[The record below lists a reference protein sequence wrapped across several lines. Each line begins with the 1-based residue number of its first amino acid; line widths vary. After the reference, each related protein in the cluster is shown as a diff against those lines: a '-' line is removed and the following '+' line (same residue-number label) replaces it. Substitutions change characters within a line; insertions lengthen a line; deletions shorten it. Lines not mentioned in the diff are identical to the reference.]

1 MNYLR
6 WLDGIQEF
14 ARARFESTTTLRES
28 AAERDEK
35 GNLKY
40 NNPERDIFWQD
51 KLIEVKNF
59 FLRDPIALAT
69 IYKYFPKLYELFI
82 VALSASADYG
92 YSEED
97 ALNNQKQ
104 IVQEMFKSFGVDK
117 DGKSQFEPV
126 WAAEN
131 FITAMQIEQTI
142 KKISWPS
149 GTAPQSPDA
158 FHLRIG
164 ASNFYV
170 PPIAISVNTG
180 FKAGSLTGGAI
191 RQKAS
196 PKFNAGYKQTTVSL
210 KLFFPNY
217 EEIWGITAQD
227 AVTMNLKSNI
237 NIDFNDPKQELK
249 VDKFLSSLRGLIAA
263 FKYAPILPIKNQ
275 YLNSVFD
282 ITGIAMSNISISTVP
297 NFPFAIA
304 VDLQL
309 NVFNHKPF
317 LPMIK
322 DFNQA
327 IDWGKFRYYMGRAAI
342 ALSETA
348 NEEFLLVQEEDTDTK
363 AELAKMPVPI
373 STNYA
378 DYTDGAGSLSSS
390 TLSMNIADEWSNGN
404 SIEFYIP
411 SQIQSKL
418 FSPDI
423 STFRSEEE
431 RNLTDIGR
439 GFWEGILKKVGI
451 DISEAALYRNLDTVV
466 QLSQDFNVSTYK
478 KKIAKQIVEVVLA
491 GANSSNVFD
500 KVYDAIAIDYL
511 NSNGINASPEY
522 NYIKS
527 NKSPN
532 DLEVP
537 AQPSEEETQKLKD
550 DKWMIYLLAKEP
562 KGYLAYSI
570 NNAADKQA
578 KLLKP
583 PITDRSSVQW
593 KNIRGKLEREYADAF
608 NVSLY
613 ERYFSDS
620 SIQAI
625 FEASANKKGGKF
637 NIKEWEVPMMKVRL
651 DHESIVVNSVS
662 TTLSN
667 NLARMQLQ
675 MQDEPTFQYIGC
687 NDSFVSMSLTIF
699 GEKELTKITK
709 MFDFLSGLA
718 RLEQAAGVIG
728 FMGIKN
734 ILTALSGIKY
744 VLPLSYSVDTIPSFP
759 HVYNVQLSFVD
770 FDIFQ
775 QKREAI
781 SSESQIE
788 LVKEFGTKR
797 NPFLRLKQKWSS
809 INTYPDMPLAIMD
822 EQTNK
827 HIGSFDPD
835 FYFRSFEMFDNDVIN
850 NVVDN
855 YDLPGVENG
864 LLNKSGATTT
874 AEYISIVNQVK
885 EMLIG
890 NKGNLNDVKDY
901 LLKEKS
907 FNSYEAMKVFRI
919 AIFDTNNDTL
929 VEKQGLGDNVSISN
943 KYPDLWQDMVEKFK
957 DDEDTLYDF
966 GDLKFAT
973 KDGDI
978 KIGELLSGS
987 KEQIEAFNK
996 LVLAGER
1003 NVDGVSEVSFDPD
1016 DSEHFGIT
1024 HYIPAANS
1032 ESLGKIPAIYQTPD
1046 GGYIFGHSN
1055 NADGKFYIANENI
1068 ERNFNTKKVTGIN
1081 TSKIIDTTCLD
1092 NDPQESHTGVPG
1104 AKSLNGYM
1112 TTIANPEA
1120 DKMEAGSNS
1129 SQKSIGKHWQKMMMD
1144 SQYRDISGRML
1155 RAFPTYMLWLI
1166 DDSNFFAGVKLFD
1179 NFFGLQSVIDF
1190 SIVQSEDILGD
1201 TLVLRLSNTYSKL
1214 SKPEMTVS
1222 SLLTD
1227 GQVYNIDKP
1236 DLTSGTSEI
1245 VDKLLNRSFNLK
1257 SNMNSSYIVQ
1267 INNMRIKPGIRI
1279 HLRAGYGANPNS
1291 LQTVFN
1297 GIITEVE
1304 TGEIIT
1310 IICQSDAIELSPI
1323 INSVNKK
1330 GDSGK
1335 IDGGANTGLWMSEP
1349 RDLMI
1354 RLLSMGASRTREAF
1368 AHATRGAVFS
1378 ENKFGI
1384 RHFGSILYE
1393 PLTAAEAA
1401 KSQAYKQSVM
1411 NAFNAVGNNPVTG
1424 TVGLLG
1430 NSAMNIMTGGL
1441 QAGVNTLTPG
1451 RPFGSVGGMQSAG
1464 GSVRTPVVGAMQA
1477 LWSNFSTQRDLE
1489 IFKRNIYPG
1498 NGIGVAQFL
1507 GGDLD
1512 DGWTTMASIDETKMM
1527 DEKFGYLDRLSG
1539 SSWSNLI
1546 QDSTT
1551 STDASAVL
1559 EAKQSGLN
1567 SVPIQG
1573 EGSSRS
1579 NGPAKTLAGA
1589 VALTRLGPA
1598 GSVLGVAMLGSNLLH
1613 TFKGRGFKSLFATMG
1628 LTNNTDDDLYDEV
1641 SFRAQ
1646 TYMRSVWDMFQMCA
1660 RLLPNYIVAVRPFED
1675 RSTIFYGKPH
1685 WLYTSGVV
1693 PISTGFPSEE
1703 QAQKD
1708 GVNIPGY
1715 SPAESDMRDIL
1726 SKINKETS
1734 PLGDAAAALALK
1746 ESTISEDLATYARQ
1760 MANFSGIFEAGSA
1773 KGLGGQLINLN
1784 DEKRLEYYEK
1794 KNVVSKIPKLEGKTQ
1809 VGFHLPF
1816 GANSGIIMGIQED
1829 HQQVGQLPIRFRY
1842 PFFADRTSGTLQSL
1856 DFDRIIKINSL
1867 DDVEERMANIV
1878 GISLTE
1884 KDLLNQEGTSG
1895 DTALVTK
1902 KDDVKSLDFNFSFA
1916 NKLKF
1921 MGLDEMLKNSA
1932 AFDPSGFS
1940 IEGLNTVAASQIITM
1955 PLPVFRP
1962 GSGTD
1967 VTVTSG
1973 GIKISE
1979 SYKDYYKDLDP
1990 AYEDS
1995 YDRNTGLTF
2004 EEWGMPIDALHEQ
2017 FYIAMKWPYK
2027 AGEDGS
2033 KAREAFKK
2041 AYNFSDNDLA
2051 GKPEDYKK
2059 RKVLVYNQRTR
2070 QAVVCAPAYFLWGYG
2085 EGTDIDAII
2094 SPDAAYFLGLLIDD
2108 NGRIIFPSETL
2119 SDRLSEDSAMIADAE
2134 KQYETVGAIGR
2145 VLENC
2150 RFTFVR
2156 DDTPLGVVTTSVNQA
2171 KDFHLKGERSSNE
2184 MIVGF
2189 GSFRDRSNTVDQT
2202 STEATELSAIRNNF
2216 TDDNS
2221 EGTGIVPSYVYSISD
2236 ALAIRTVAEMQ
2247 QALRGGGNVTGY
2259 FNNIQSGDLDH
2270 LDQDTLQDLRK
2281 QDQKAER
2288 KKDKNGDEYW
2298 ARAYNNFA
2306 SIYDIVDNTSVQ
2318 ARSMFDEKFDSEVSV
2333 IAGNGRTVGEAQT
2346 IWDQFRYGYHN
2357 YTSVKNI
2364 WRAIYNLDPDDNE
2377 ESDDLLFGLIRG
2389 KTDKFLQDFNLIG
2402 SGGRSKEFE
2411 TLLGADWVNKNSSR
2425 KEAVDIAINEYVNK
2439 GFDGYDEDL
2448 KPKFNEGKG
2457 LTDAYNALIYKKVAG
2472 IRATVKQYVN
2482 MYLYGEKMTA
2492 NAQATSTTSPT
2503 ATTKTTPSSVA
2514 ELSNMIVP
2522 IATNYTNFNLET
2534 QVTEDQ
2540 IEAYLAEIKTP
2551 KQLFLL
2557 MVGVFRQKMWQD
2569 PYARAWL
2576 VLRPDK
2582 KRVGATGARI
2592 GAAVATLG
2600 ATEAQRA
2607 VGNAVVDGAGTA
2619 SATAT
2624 SVASATAV
2632 VGTVAGAALEA
2643 VGSWAFGGDD
2653 DDWSFRPVDVIW
2665 QAFIDYEVNY
2675 ASDSGAFTKLLQKH
2689 AKEGNSASNYFTG
2702 LKEDITNFWDR
2713 NIGPIYNAFTSSLG
2727 GLLNMFQLS
2736 MQQMGYGLSQLE
2748 NFSQQANILNKA
2760 YNDSIY
2766 YSLGRPDTLL
2776 RAVDNPFTREY
2787 GEPVVEVREP
2797 FQRIHYISSFTH
2809 ILSNTI
2815 KENIGNVATQITA
2828 VSDGKYPVTVALDKA
2843 APPER
2848 QVEKTV
2854 ETGIFFDN
2862 LKGSGI
2868 TGILHPIMHPME
2880 TFRGIAKSASGE
2892 PDELTAKR
2900 VALSHL
2906 KESLKDIYGGELM
2919 VIGNADIRPFDLVY
2933 LADVY
2938 ERMYGIFEVEQ
2949 VVHHFT
2955 PQMGF
2960 VTSITPNAFVTV
2972 NDPSRWFM
2980 SSWISGHFSMQD
2992 LRNSSRFLLG
3002 NPSSNSLLTTNGDV
3016 SVESLSQSLKTQLTG
3031 AMQYTHGHSALIKD
3045 IMANQSAE
3053 QLPDAKER
3061 LDALSKL
3068 NTGRQDGSMGMAI
3081 LSAAVMPVVTA
3092 GVVAVAAI
3100 GSGGLAAGI
3109 AGGAMTLVNDGIW
3122 NGWKTIR
3129 DNVLDQHGCYIQY
3142 LNKNGQPMDAG
3153 LSFNQGMVVGRY
3165 HSIKILPGILGVR
3178 SNTRSAEGNL
3188 YIRSDDLLKSMGWK
3202 EKEITN
3208 LVRHISLENAI
3219 VHSQILKYSGIGPD
3233 KTGFNESFKAIVKVT
3248 YVKDG
3253 DTFEVQDVI
3262 YGTGVNNNKYTVRF
3276 DGINAA
3282 ELVKFGI
3289 GSTSDATPSQTAFIN
3304 ENSSAGQAMKY
3315 VQEAVKG
3322 RLIVLRINPKDP
3334 SKIITVDNAYEPGSE
3349 QNIPGNYTSAYKAA
3363 SYANAED
3370 RYMATV
3376 FSTTDS
3382 NIYENLIQELRK
3394 IFIAEKNT
3402 QFLTDFKETT
3412 KENVRK
3418 RFYQDSVMFINFSK
3432 VYASLDGMTDLLQHF
3447 VQTGNSD
3454 PLASMSL
3461 EEIKHFNVLMNIL
3474 ITNELYEK
3482 ASEWPVVSWDEYYE
3496 DGKPVTLNWELI
3508 ASGLAQ
3514 VYMTGTQYQQ
3524 KSVETPQDYMAQ
3536 LNPVSEYT
3544 VGGGGKYVR

>member
-1 MNYLR
+1 M
-6 WLDGIQEF
+6 
-14 ARARFESTTTLRES
+14 
-28 AAERDEK
+28 
-35 GNLKY
+35 
-40 NNPERDIFWQD
+40 
-51 KLIEVKNF
+51 
-59 FLRDPIALAT
+59 
-69 IYKYFPKLYELFI
+69 YELFI
-82 VALSASADYG
+82 VALSVSADYG

-104 IVQEMFKSFGVDK
+104 IVEEMFKSFGVDNE
-117 DGKSQFEPV
+117 GKAAFQPV

-131 FITAMQIEQTI
+131 FITAMQIENTI

-170 PPIAISVNTG
+170 PPISISVNTG

-196 PKFNAGYKQTTVSL
+196 PKFNTGYKDTTISL

-227 AVTMNLKSNI
+227 AAKMNLKSNI
-237 NIDFNDPKQELK
+237 NIDFNDPKQELR

-275 YLNSVFD
+275 YLNTVFG

-327 IDWGKFRYYMGRAAI
+327 IDWAKFRYYMGRAAI
-342 ALSETA
+342 ALSETS
-348 NEEFLLVQEEDTDTK
+348 NEEFLLVQEETVEATIETTDSLDS
-363 AELAKMPVPI
+363 A
-373 STNYA
+373 A
-378 DYTDGAGSLSSS
+378 DFRMIEEKQKDYVNSS

-411 SQIQSKL
+411 NQIQSKL

-439 GFWEGILKKVGI
+439 GFWEGILSKVGI

-466 QLSQDFNVSTYK
+466 QLSQDINVSTYK
-478 KKIAKQIVEVVLA
+478 KKIAQQIVEVVLA
-491 GANSSNVFD
+491 GANSSNTFD
-500 KVYDAIAIDYL
+500 KIYDALAIAY
-511 NSNGINASPEY
+511 INTNNITASAKY
-522 NYIKS
+522 DYIKS

-532 DLEVP
+532 DIEVP
-537 AQPSEEETQKLKD
+537 AQPSPEETQKLKD
-550 DKWMIYLLAKEP
+550 DKWEIYLLAKKP

-570 NNAADKQA
+570 NNAADKA
-578 KLLKP
+578 ARLLKP
-583 PITDRSSVQW
+583 PVTDRNSTQW
-593 KNIRGKLEREYADAF
+593 RNIRGEIERDYADAF

-625 FEASANKKGGKF
+625 FEANANKKGGKF
-637 NIKEWEVPMMKVRL
+637 NIKEWEVPMMKVKL
-651 DHESIVVNSVS
+651 DPEAVVVNSVS

-667 NLARMQLQ
+667 NLARLQLQ

-687 NDSFVSMSLTIF
+687 NDSFVSMSLTVF

-759 HVYNVQLSFVD
+759 HVYSVQLSFVD

-809 INTYPDMPLAIMD
+809 INTYPDMPLAVID
-822 EQTNK
+822 PDTNK

-855 YDLPGVENG
+855 YELPGAENG
-864 LLNKSGATTT
+864 RLNKSGATTT

-885 EMLIG
+885 EMLVE
-890 NKGNLNDVKDY
+890 NKGSLSDVKDY
-901 LLKEKS
+901 LVKDRGL
-907 FNSYEAMKVFRI
+907 NSYEAMKVFRI
-919 AIFDTNNDTL
+919 AILDTNNDTL
-929 VEKQGLGDNVSISN
+929 VEKQGLGTGSVTN
-943 KYPDLWQDMVEKFK
+943 KYPDIWKDMVEKFK

-973 KDGDI
+973 KDGDL
-978 KIGELLSGS
+978 KVGELLSGS
-987 KEQIEAFNK
+987 TEQIQAFNK
-996 LVLAGER
+996 LVIAGDS
-1003 NVDGVSEVSFDPD
+1003 NSDGMDQVSFDPD

-1024 HYIPAANS
+1024 HYIPAADS
-1032 ESLGKIPAIYQTPD
+1032 ESVGKIPAIYQSPD

-1055 NADGKFYIANENI
+1055 SSDGKFYIAEENVRRDPI
-1068 ERNFNTKKVTGIN
+1068 SKKAIGTETTQIY
-1081 TSKIIDTTCLD
+1081 DTTAPD
-1092 NDPQESHTGVPG
+1092 RDPQESHTGVPG
-1104 AKSLNGYM
+1104 AKPLQGYM
-1112 TTIANPEA
+1112 DTIAYPGT
-1120 DKMEAGSNS
+1120 DKMQSASKGSEMGGL
-1129 SQKSIGKHWQKMMMD
+1129 GKHWQKMMMD

-1214 SKPEMTVS
+1214 SKPEMTVA

-1236 DLTSGTSEI
+1236 NLTEGTAQI

-1257 SNMNSSYIVQ
+1257 ANMNSSYIVQ
-1267 INNMRIKPGIRI
+1267 INNMRIKPGIRV
-1279 HLRAGYGANPNS
+1279 HLRAGYGANPSS

-1304 TGEIIT
+1304 TGEIVT

-1323 INSVNKK
+1323 INSINKK

-1335 IDGGANTGLWMSEP
+1335 IDGGVDTGLWMSEP

-1354 RLLSMGASRTREAF
+1354 RLLSMGTSRTKEAF

-1401 KSQAYKQSVM
+1401 KSSAYKQSVT

-1424 TVGLLG
+1424 TIGLAG

-1441 QAGVNTLTPG
+1441 QAGVNGVLPG
-1451 RPFGSVGGMQSAG
+1451 SPFGSVGGMQSAG
-1464 GSVRTPVVGAMQA
+1464 GSVRTPVVGAMQS

-1546 QDSTT
+1546 QDAPT
-1551 STDASAVL
+1551 STDASAAL
-1559 EAKQSGLN
+1559 EARQGGLN
-1567 SVPIQG
+1567 SVPEEQKASGI
-1573 EGSSRS
+1573 S
-1579 NGPAKTLAGA
+1579 GA
-1589 VALTRLGPA
+1589 VKGALTSNVTIATLSTISPVFGA
-1598 GSVLGVAMLGSNLLH
+1598 AALGSKLLH
-1613 TFKGRGFKSLFATMG
+1613 SMGGRGFKSLFATMG

-1715 SPAESDMRDIL
+1715 SGPDSELHDIL

-1734 PLGDAAAALALK
+1734 PLGEAASALALK
-1746 ESTISEDLATYARQ
+1746 ESSISDDLASYAKQ
-1760 MANFSGIFEAGSA
+1760 MANFTGIFQAGSTENF
-1773 KGLGGQLINLN
+1773 GLGGQLIDLT
-1784 DEKRLEYYEK
+1784 DDKRSEYY
-1794 KNVVSKIPKLEGKTQ
+1794 NVHGLVSKLPKIKGKTQ

-1816 GANSGIIMGIQED
+1816 GRSGFESEIQED

-1842 PFFADRTSGTLQSL
+1842 PFFTDRRTGTLQSL
-1856 DFDRIIKINSL
+1856 DFDKIIKIDSL
-1867 DDVEERMANIV
+1867 QDVQERMSNV
-1878 GISLTE
+1878 VNISLIE
-1884 KDLLNQEGTSG
+1884 KSLLDQEGSSG

-1902 KDDVKSLDFNFSFA
+1902 KDGVKSLDFNFSFA
-1916 NKLKF
+1916 NKLKH
-1921 MGLDEMLKNSA
+1921 MGLDEMLKSSA
-1932 AFDPSGFS
+1932 AFDPSGLSTKS
-1940 IEGLNTVAASQIITM
+1940 ISGIAASQVITM
-1955 PLPVFRP
+1955 PLPIARP
-1962 GSGTD
+1962 GTGSD
-1967 VTVTSG
+1967 ITVTSG
-1973 GIKISE
+1973 GIKLSE
-1979 SYKDYYKDLDP
+1979 TYKDFYYDLDP
-1990 AYEDS
+1990 AYKDS
-1995 YDRNTGLTF
+1995 YDPSTQLNFT
-2004 EEWGMPIDALHEQ
+2004 EWGMPEDALHEQ

-2027 AGEDGS
+2027 AGFESGKKDNAN
-2033 KAREAFKK
+2033 AREAFKK
-2041 AYNFSDNDLA
+2041 AYNFSDEDLVGTA
-2051 GKPEDYKK
+2051 KDYKK
-2059 RKVLVYNQRTR
+2059 RKVLVYNEKSK
-2070 QAVVCAPAYFLWGYG
+2070 QAVVCSPAYFLWG
-2085 EGTDIDAII
+2085 ETDVDAIV
-2094 SPDAAYFLGLLIDD
+2094 SPDAAYFLGLLIKD
-2108 NGRIIFPSETL
+2108 NGKIVFPSENLPDNLDNETQI
-2119 SDRLSEDSAMIADAE
+2119 RADND
-2134 KQYETVGAIGR
+2134 KQYDTIGAQE
-2145 VLENC
+2145 LNLADC
-2150 RFTFVR
+2150 RFTFVP
-2156 DDTPLGVVTTSVNQA
+2156 DQTPLGVVTTSANQA
-2171 KDFHLKGERSSNE
+2171 KTFTLKSLDRRNGDSTDAPSSDQ
-2184 MIVGF
+2184 MIIGF
-2189 GSFRDRSNTVDQT
+2189 GSFRNVEDRQNLDQIFPQT
-2202 STEATELSAIRNNF
+2202 NNLPAIGKSF
-2216 TDDNS
+2216 VTTDRY
-2221 EGTGIVPSYVYSISD
+2221 GTGIRPSFIYSIDDSL
-2236 ALAIRTVAEMQ
+2236 ALRTVKEMQ
-2247 QALRGGGNVTGY
+2247 EFLSSGGNYVDY
-2259 FNNIQSGDLDH
+2259 FDSVSNENYDEL
-2270 LDQDTLQDLRK
+2270 K
-2281 QDQKAER
+2281 QDNL
-2288 KKDKNGDEYW
+2288 KDKREEDKK
-2298 ARAYNNFA
+2298 AKTFTNFA
-2306 SIYDIVDNTSVQ
+2306 SIYDILDTTSIQ
-2318 ARSMFDEKFDSEVSV
+2318 ARSMFDEKFDSEVKV
-2333 IAGNGRTVGEAQT
+2333 IAGNGRTVGEAQK

-2357 YTSVKNI
+2357 YSSTKNI
-2364 WRAIYNLDPDDNE
+2364 WKAIYNLDPDDDK
-2377 ESDDLLFGLIRG
+2377 ESTDMIFQLLSS
-2389 KTDKFLQDFNLIG
+2389 KTEDFLQDFNTA
-2402 SGGRSKEFE
+2402 GRSKEFE
-2411 TLLGADWVNKNSSR
+2411 TLLGADWVNQNASR
-2425 KEAVDIAINEYVNK
+2425 GKAVDVAINEYVNQ
-2439 GFDGYDEDL
+2439 GFDGYDENS
-2448 KPKFNEGKG
+2448 KPIINEGKG
-2457 LTDAYNALIYKKVAG
+2457 LTDAFNALIYKKVAG
-2472 IRATVKQYVN
+2472 IKSTVEQYVR
-2482 MYLYGEKMTA
+2482 MYLYSQA
-2492 NAQATSTTSPT
+2492 SVNAAQTSTTAPA
-2503 ATTKTTPSSVA
+2503 ATTTTFNGPERLPSGKA
-2514 ELSNMIVP
+2514 IGTAQQNAQNNDNQI
-2522 IATNYTNFNLET
+2522 T
-2534 QVTEDQ
+2534 QDDV
-2540 IEAYLAEIKTP
+2540 EAYLAKIKTP
-2551 KQLFLL
+2551 KQLYLL

-2582 KRVGATGARI
+2582 KRVGSTGAKI
-2592 GAAVATLG
+2592 GAG
-2600 ATEAQRA
+2600 ALPA
-2607 VGNAVVDGAGTA
+2607 
-2619 SATAT
+2619 
-2624 SVASATAV
+2624 
-2632 VGTVAGAALEA
+2632 VAGAVGGDTAA
-2643 VGSWAFGGDD
+2643 VVATVASPVAIVGAVQGAVVESVVSTIFGGND
-2653 DDWSFRPVDVIW
+2653 DDWSFRPVDIIW
-2665 QAFIDYEVNY
+2665 QAFIDYDVNY
-2675 ASDSGAFTKLLQKH
+2675 AADASKFTSLLQKH
-2689 AKEGNSASNYFTG
+2689 AKEGNSASNFFTG
-2702 LKEDITNFWDR
+2702 LKEDINNFWDR
-2713 NIGPIYNAFTSSLG
+2713 NIGPIYNAFTSALG
-2727 GLLNMFQLS
+2727 GMMNMFQLS
-2736 MQQMGYGLSQLE
+2736 MQQMGHGLTQLE
-2748 NFSQQANILNKA
+2748 NFTQQANILNKA

-2766 YSLGRPDTLL
+2766 YSLGRPGTLL

-2892 PDELTAKR
+2892 PDELTARR

-2960 VTSITPNAFVTV
+2960 VTSITPNAFVTI
-2972 NDPSRWFM
+2972 NDPARWFM

-3002 NPSSNSLLTTNGDV
+3002 NPSSNSLLTTNGNV

-3031 AMQYTHGHSALIKD
+3031 AMQYTHGHSALVKD
-3045 IMANQSAE
+3045 IMANQAAE
-3053 QLPDAKER
+3053 QLPTAKEK
-3061 LDALSKL
+3061 LEALSKTA
-3068 NTGRQDGSMGMAI
+3068 TGRQAGSTGMAVF
-3081 LSAAVMPVVTA
+3081 SALAMPVISA
-3092 GVVAVAAI
+3092 GVVAVA
-3100 GSGGLAAGI
+3100 GVVSGGTAAGVA
-3109 AGGAMTLVNDGIW
+3109 AGGMALISDGIW
-3122 NGWKTIR
+3122 NGWKKIR

-3178 SNTRSAEGNL
+3178 SNTRTAEGDL
-3188 YIRSDDLLKSMGWK
+3188 YVRTDDLLKSMGWK
-3202 EKEITN
+3202 EKEIGS

-3233 KTGFNESFKAIVKVT
+3233 KTGLNESFKSIVKVT
-3248 YVKDG
+3248 HVKDG

-3262 YGTGVNNNKYTVRF
+3262 FGEGTSRNTYTVRF

-3282 ELVKFGI
+3282 ELVKFGT
-3289 GSTSDATPSQTAFIN
+3289 GTTSDGTQTAFIN
-3304 ENSSAGQAMKY
+3304 ENSSAGQAMNY
-3315 VQEAVKG
+3315 VQQAVKG
-3322 RLIVLRINPKDP
+3322 KLIVLRINPKDP

-3349 QNIPGNYTSAYKAA
+3349 QNIPANYTSAYKAG
-3363 SYANAED
+3363 SYANSED

-3376 FSTTDS
+3376 FSSTSS
-3382 NIYENLIQELRK
+3382 NVYENLIQELRS
-3394 IFIAEKNT
+3394 IFIAQQNT
-3402 QFLTDFKETT
+3402 QFIVDFKETI

-3418 RFYQDSVMFINFSK
+3418 KFYQDSIMFINFNK
-3432 VYASLDGMTDLLQHF
+3432 MYTSLDAMSDLLEHF
-3447 VQTGNSD
+3447 VPTGTSD
-3454 PLASMSL
+3454 PLNSL
-3461 EEIKHFNVLMNIL
+3461 GEVEKRHFNVLMNIL

-3482 ASEWPVVSWDEYYE
+3482 SSEWPVVSWDEYYE
-3496 DGKPVTLNWELI
+3496 DGNPVTLNWELI
-3508 ASGLAQ
+3508 TSGLAQ

-3524 KSVETPQDYMAQ
+3524 KSVETPKDYMPQ

>member
-1 MNYLR
+1 
-6 WLDGIQEF
+6 
-14 ARARFESTTTLRES
+14 
-28 AAERDEK
+28 
-35 GNLKY
+35 
-40 NNPERDIFWQD
+40 
-51 KLIEVKNF
+51 
-59 FLRDPIALAT
+59 
-69 IYKYFPKLYELFI
+69 
-82 VALSASADYG
+82 
-92 YSEED
+92 
-97 ALNNQKQ
+97 
-104 IVQEMFKSFGVDK
+104 MFKSFGVDK
-117 DGKSQFEPV
+117 EGKAAFQPV

-170 PPIAISVNTG
+170 PPISISVNTG

-196 PKFNAGYKQTTVSL
+196 PKFNAGYKDTTISI

-227 AVTMNLKSNI
+227 AAKMNLKSNI

-263 FKYAPILPIKNQ
+263 FKYAPILPIRNQ
-275 YLNSVFD
+275 YLNSVFG

-297 NFPFAIA
+297 NYPFAIA

-327 IDWGKFRYYMGRAAI
+327 IDWAKFRYYMGRAAI

-348 NEEFLLVQEEDTDTK
+348 NEEFLLVQEVSLDTK
-363 AELAKMPVPI
+363 TDPV
-373 STNYA
+373 SKVLGGQSGMNADETMAAYAAYTNY
-378 DYTDGAGSLSSS
+378 TGPINSS

-411 SQIQSKL
+411 NQVQSKL
-418 FSPDI
+418 FSPDV
-423 STFRSEEE
+423 STFRSAEEK
-431 RNLTDIGR
+431 NLTDIGR

-451 DISEAALYRNLDTVV
+451 DISEAAFYRNLDTVV
-466 QLSQDFNVSTYK
+466 KLSEDINVSTYK
-478 KKIAKQIVEVVLA
+478 KKAAQKIVEVVLA
-491 GANSSNVFD
+491 GANSSNTFD
-500 KVYDAIAIDYL
+500 KIYDALAVDYL
-511 NSNGINASPEY
+511 NTNNITASAVY
-522 NYIKS
+522 DYIKS
-527 NKSPN
+527 KESPN
-532 DLEVP
+532 DIEVP
-537 AQPSEEETQKLKD
+537 SQPSSEATQKLKD
-550 DKWMIYLLAKEP
+550 DKWTLYLLAKQP
-562 KGYLAYSI
+562 KGYLTNYI
-570 NNAADKQA
+570 NNATDKEA

-583 PITDRSSVQW
+583 PVTDRTSSQW
-593 KNIRGKLEREYADAF
+593 KNLRGKLEREYADAF

-613 ERYFSDS
+613 ERYFGDS
-620 SIQAI
+620 SIQAL

-637 NIKEWEVPMMKVRL
+637 NIKEWEVPMMKVKL
-651 DHESIVVNSVS
+651 DSEAVIVNSVS

-687 NDSFVSMSLTIF
+687 NDSFVSMSLTVF

-744 VLPLSYSVDTIPSFP
+744 VLPLSYSVDTMPSFP

-797 NPFLRLKQKWSS
+797 NPFLRLKQKWSA
-809 INTYPDMPLAIMD
+809 INTYPDMPLAVID
-822 EQTNK
+822 PDTNK
-827 HIGSFDPD
+827 HVGSFDPD

-850 NVVDN
+850 NIVDN

-864 LLNKSGATTT
+864 RLNKSGATTT
-874 AEYISIVNQVK
+874 ADYISIVNQVK
-885 EMLIG
+885 ELLIG
-890 NKGNLNDVKDY
+890 NKGSLNDVKDY
-901 LLKEKS
+901 LMKDRGL
-907 FNSYEAMKVFRI
+907 NSYEAMKVFRI

-929 VEKQGLGDNVSISN
+929 VEKQGLGGGSITS
-943 KYPDLWQDMVEKFK
+943 KYPDIWKDMVEKFR

-978 KIGELLSGS
+978 KVGELLSGS
-987 KEQIEAFNK
+987 KEQVEAFNK
-996 LVLAGER
+996 LVLAG
-1003 NVDGVSEVSFDPD
+1003 NSNSDAMDQVSFDPD

-1024 HYIPAANS
+1024 HYIPAADS
-1032 ESLGKIPAIYQTPD
+1032 ESVGKIPAIYQTPD
-1046 GGYIFGHSN
+1046 SGYIFGYSN
-1055 NADGKFYIANENI
+1055 SSDGKFYIAEENVI
-1068 ERNFNTKKVTGIN
+1068 RDPITKKATGTQSTEI
-1081 TSKIIDTTCLD
+1081 SDTTCLD
-1092 NDPQESHTGVPG
+1092 NDPQDSHTGVPG
-1104 AKSLNGYM
+1104 AKPLQSYM
-1112 TTIANPEA
+1112 TTIAHPGT
-1120 DKMEAGSNS
+1120 DKMQTTATNS
-1129 SQKSIGKHWQKMMMD
+1129 STSSTGKHWQKMMMD

-1214 SKPEMTVS
+1214 SKPEMTVA

-1227 GQVYNIDKP
+1227 GQLYNIDKP
-1236 DLTSGTSEI
+1236 NLTAGTASI
-1245 VDKLLNRSFNLK
+1245 IDKLLNRSFNLK
-1257 SNMNSSYIVQ
+1257 ANMNSSYIVQ

-1279 HLRAGYGANPNS
+1279 HLRAGYGSNPNS

-1335 IDGGANTGLWMSEP
+1335 IDGGVDTGLWMSEP

-1354 RLLSMGASRTREAF
+1354 RLLSMGTSRTKEAF

-1401 KSQAYKQSVM
+1401 KSHAYKQSVT

-1424 TVGLLG
+1424 TIGLAG

-1441 QAGVNTLTPG
+1441 QAGVNGILPG
-1451 RPFGSVGGMQSAG
+1451 GNPFGSVGGMQSAG

-1512 DGWTTMASIDETKMM
+1512 DGWATMASLDETKMM

-1546 QDSTT
+1546 QESTT
-1551 STDASAVL
+1551 SADASAVL
-1559 EAKQSGLN
+1559 EARQGGLN
-1567 SVPIQG
+1567 SVPEEKKASGI
-1573 EGSSRS
+1573 SSAIS
-1579 NGPAKTLAGA
+1579 S
-1589 VALTRLGPA
+1589 ALTSKSVAITAATTLGPVGQVYGA
-1598 GSVLGVAMLGSNLLH
+1598 AVLGSKLLH
-1613 TFKGRGFKSLFATMG
+1613 TMSGRGFKSLVSTMG

-1715 SPAESDMRDIL
+1715 SGPESELHDIL

-1734 PLGDAAAALALK
+1734 PLGDAAAGLALG
-1746 ESTISEDLATYARQ
+1746 ESSISDDLASFAKQ
-1760 MANFSGIFEAGSA
+1760 MANFTGIFEAGSTSGN
-1773 KGLGGQLINLN
+1773 GLGGQLIDLT
-1784 DEKRLEYYEK
+1784 DDKRSEYY
-1794 KNVVSKIPKLEGKTQ
+1794 NVNGLVSKLPKILGKTQ

-1816 GANSGIIMGIQED
+1816 GQSGIESSIQED

-1842 PFFADRTSGTLQSL
+1842 PFFTDRTSGTLQSL
-1856 DFDRIIKINSL
+1856 DFDKIIKINSL
-1867 DDVEERMANIV
+1867 EDVQERMSNVVA
-1878 GISLTE
+1878 ISLNE
-1884 KDLLNQEGTSG
+1884 KFLLQPDEKGTSG
-1895 DTALVTK
+1895 DTALVTT
-1902 KDDVKSLDFNFSFA
+1902 KDGVKSLDFNFSFA

-1932 AFDPSGFS
+1932 AFDPSGLS
-1940 IEGLNTVAASQIITM
+1940 TKEISGISASQIITM
-1955 PLPVFRP
+1955 PLPIVRR
-1962 GSGTD
+1962 GSSDITFGNNE
-1967 VTVTSG
+1967 V
-1973 GIKISE
+1973 KLSE
-1979 SYKDYYKDLDP
+1979 SYKDFYYDLDP
-1990 AYEDS
+1990 AYKDS
-1995 YDRNTGLTF
+1995 YDPSINLSF
-2004 EEWGMPIDALHEQ
+2004 AEWGMPKDALHEQ

-2027 AGEDGS
+2027 AGEAGS
-2033 KAREAFKK
+2033 KTREAFKK
-2041 AYNFSDNDLA
+2041 AYNFDDSDLVGTA
-2051 GKPEDYKK
+2051 EDYKK
-2059 RKVLVYNQRTR
+2059 RKVLVYNEKSK
-2070 QAVVCAPAYFLWGYG
+2070 QAVVCAPAYFLWGHG
-2085 EGTDIDAII
+2085 EGTDIDAIV
-2094 SPDAAYFLGLLIDD
+2094 SPDTAYFLGLLIKD
-2108 NGRIIFPSETL
+2108 NGKIIFPSENL
-2119 SDRLSEDSAMIADAE
+2119 KFGKQADSDNQYDTIGAE
-2134 KQYETVGAIGR
+2134 EKNLVD
-2145 VLENC
+2145 C
-2150 RFTFVR
+2150 RFTFVA
-2156 DDTPLGVVTTSVNQA
+2156 DSTPLGVVTSSVNQA
-2171 KDFHLKGERSSNE
+2171 KTFTLKNLDRTKSDSTTGPDQKSQ
-2184 MIVGF
+2184 MIIGF
-2189 GSFRDRSNTVDQT
+2189 GSFRNVEDKQNPDKTGPLANELPAIGKSFI
-2202 STEATELSAIRNNF
+2202 STNRYGVGIR
-2216 TDDNS
+2216 
-2221 EGTGIVPSYVYSISD
+2221 PSFVYSID
-2236 ALAIRTVAEMQ
+2236 DTLALMTVKEMQ
-2247 QALRGGGNVTGY
+2247 QFLSSGGNYTEYFSDISTGNY
-2259 FNNIQSGDLDH
+2259 GALDEK
-2270 LDQDTLQDLRK
+2270 TL
-2281 QDQKAER
+2281 
-2288 KKDKNGDEYW
+2288 KDKREEDKKASKGKKQSDKIW
-2298 ARAYNNFA
+2298 TNFA
-2306 SIYDIVDNTSVQ
+2306 SVYDMIDTTSIQ
-2318 ARSMFDEKFDSEVSV
+2318 ARSMFDEKFDSEVKV
-2333 IAGNGRTVGEAQT
+2333 IAGNGRTIGEAQQ

-2357 YTSVKNI
+2357 YSSVKNV
-2364 WRAIYNLDPDDNE
+2364 WKAIYNLDPDDE
-2377 ESDDLLFGLIRG
+2377 KPSTDMIFQLLSG
-2389 KTDKFLQDFNLIG
+2389 KTKDFLQDFNTIG
-2402 SGGRSKEFE
+2402 SSKEFG
-2411 TLLGADWVNKNSSR
+2411 TLLGADWINENQSR
-2425 KEAVDIAINEYVNK
+2425 GKAVDVAINEYVNQ
-2439 GFDGYDEDL
+2439 GFDGYNESS
-2448 KPKFNEGKG
+2448 KPIINEGKG
-2457 LTDAYNALIYKKVAG
+2457 LTDAFNALIYKKVAG
-2472 IRATVKQYVN
+2472 IKSTVEQYVK
-2482 MYLYGEKMTA
+2482 MYLYAEKEKDKKVS
-2492 NAQATSTTSPT
+2492 TSTTTPS
-2503 ATTKTTPSSVA
+2503 ATTTTVRGGQSGMNA
-2514 ELSNMIVP
+2514 EQTMAAYAGFTNLSTKQQEGINDI
-2522 IATNYTNFNLET
+2522 
-2534 QVTEDQ
+2534 TEEEIQ
-2540 IEAYLAEIKTP
+2540 KYLAKIQTP
-2551 KQLFLL
+2551 KQLYLL

-2582 KRVGATGARI
+2582 KRVGSTGAQI
-2592 GAAVATLG
+2592 GATAIPALAVPATVGTAVAAPVIVG
-2600 ATEAQRA
+2600 VAAATTAA
-2607 VGNAVVDGAGTA
+2607 VGAGI
-2619 SATAT
+2619 
-2624 SVASATAV
+2624 
-2632 VGTVAGAALEA
+2632 EII
-2643 VGSWAFGGDD
+2643 GSSLFGGDD
-2653 DDWSFRPVDVIW
+2653 DKWSFRPVDAIW
-2665 QAFIDYEVNY
+2665 QAFIDYDVNY
-2675 ASDSGAFTKLLQKH
+2675 ASDSGKFTSLLRKH
-2689 AKEGNSASNYFTG
+2689 AKEGNSASNFFTG
-2702 LKEDITNFWDR
+2702 LKEDINNFWDR
-2713 NIGPIYNAFTSSLG
+2713 NIGPIWNGFTSALG
-2727 GLLNMFQLS
+2727 GLMNMFQMS
-2736 MQQMGYGLSQLE
+2736 MQQMGYGLTQLE
-2748 NFSQQANILNKA
+2748 NFTQQANILNKA

-2766 YSLGRPDTLL
+2766 YSMGRPGTLL

-2868 TGILHPIMHPME
+2868 TGILHPIMHPLE
-2880 TFRGIAKSASGE
+2880 TFRGIAKTASGE

-2906 KESLKDIYGGELM
+2906 KESLKDIYGGELI

-2972 NDPSRWFM
+2972 NDPARWFM

-3016 SVESLSQSLKTQLTG
+3016 SVDSLSQSLKTQLTG
-3031 AMQYTHGHSALIKD
+3031 AMQYTHGHSALVKD
-3045 IMANQSAE
+3045 IMANQAAQ

-3061 LDALSKL
+3061 MNALSKAS
-3068 NTGRQDGSMGMAI
+3068 TGRQNGSMGMAVF
-3081 LSAAVMPVVTA
+3081 SAVVMPVVTA
-3092 GVVAVAAI
+3092 GVVAVAAVA
-3100 GSGGLAAGI
+3100 SGGTAAGVA
-3109 AGGAMTLVNDGIW
+3109 AGGMALISDGIW
-3122 NGWKTIR
+3122 NGWKKIR

-3202 EKEITN
+3202 EKEIGS

-3233 KTGFNESFKAIVKVT
+3233 KTELNESFKAIVKVT
-3248 YVKDG
+3248 HVKDG

-3262 YGTGVNNNKYTVRF
+3262 FGGGAYTNTYTVRF

-3282 ELVKFGI
+3282 ELVKFGT
-3289 GSTSDATPSQTAFIN
+3289 GNTSDGTKTAFID

-3315 VQEAVKG
+3315 VQEAVQGK
-3322 RLIVLRINPKDP
+3322 LIVLRINPKDP
-3334 SKIITVDNAYEPGSE
+3334 SKILTVDNAYEPGSE
-3349 QNIPGNYTSAYKAA
+3349 QNIPANYTSAYKAG
-3363 SYANAED
+3363 SYADSAD
-3370 RYMATV
+3370 RYMATI
-3376 FSTTDS
+3376 FATTDS
-3382 NIYENLIQELRK
+3382 NVYANLIKELK
-3394 IFIAEKNT
+3394 SIFIAQQNT
-3402 QFLTDFKETT
+3402 QFVTDFKETI

-3418 RFYQDSVMFINFSK
+3418 KFYQESVMFINFNK
-3432 VYASLDGMTDLLQHF
+3432 IYTSLDAMSDILDHF
-3447 VQTGNSD
+3447 GQPEISD
-3454 PLASMSL
+3454 PLHSL
-3461 EEIKHFNVLMNIL
+3461 AEAEIKLFNVLMNIL

-3482 ASEWPVVSWDEYYE
+3482 ASEWPIVSWDEYYE
-3496 DGKPVTLNWELI
+3496 DGRPVTLNWELI
-3508 ASGLAQ
+3508 VSGLAQ

-3524 KSVETPQDYMAQ
+3524 KSVETPKDYMPQ
-3536 LNPVSEYT
+3536 LVPSSDYT

>member
-1 MNYLR
+1 M
-6 WLDGIQEF
+6 Q
-14 ARARFESTTTLRES
+14 
-28 AAERDEK
+28 
-35 GNLKY
+35 Y
-40 NNPERDIFWQD
+40 NDPKRDIFWQD

-69 IYKYFPKLYELFI
+69 VYKYFPKLYELFI

-104 IVQEMFKSFGVDK
+104 IVEEMFKSFGVDK
-117 DGKSQFEPV
+117 EGKAAFQPI

-131 FITAMQIEQTI
+131 FITAMQIEQAI
-142 KKISWPS
+142 KKIGWPS
-149 GTAPQSPDA
+149 GVPPQSPDA

-196 PKFNAGYKQTTVSL
+196 PKFNAGYKDTTVSL

-227 AVTMNLKSNI
+227 AAKMNLKSNI
-237 NIDFNDPKQELK
+237 NIDFSDPQQQLRI
-249 VDKFLSSLRGLIAA
+249 DKFLSSLRGLIAA

-275 YLNSVFD
+275 YLNSVFG

-297 NFPFAIA
+297 NYPFAIV

-327 IDWGKFRYYMGRAAI
+327 VDWKKFRYYMGRAAI

-348 NEEFLLVQEEDTDTK
+348 NEEFLLIQEEEVQAVIDTTDLDSAADFRLIEEQQK
-363 AELAKMPVPI
+363 
-373 STNYA
+373 NYVN
-378 DYTDGAGSLSSS
+378 SS

-411 SQIQSKL
+411 SQVQSKL

-423 STFRSEEE
+423 STFRSAEE

-439 GFWEGILKKVGI
+439 GFWEGILSKVGI
-451 DISEAALYRNLDTVV
+451 DISEAALYRSLDTVV
-466 QLSQDFNVSTYK
+466 QLSQDINVSTYNK
-478 KKIAKQIVEVVLA
+478 KVAQQIVEVVLA
-491 GANSSNVFD
+491 GANSSNTAD
-500 KVYDAIAIDYL
+500 KIYDALAIDYL
-511 NSNGINASPEY
+511 NTNKITASPAY
-522 NYIKS
+522 DYIKS
-527 NKSPN
+527 RKSPN
-532 DLEVP
+532 DIEVP
-537 AQPSEEETQKLKD
+537 SQPSPEATQKLKD
-550 DKWMIYLLAKEP
+550 DKWAMFILAKKP
-562 KGYLAYSI
+562 KGYLI
-570 NNAADKQA
+570 NYINDAADKQA
-578 KLLKP
+578 KLLNP
-583 PITDRSSVQW
+583 PVTDRNSSQW
-593 KNIRGKLEREYADAF
+593 RNIRGELERKYADAF

-637 NIKEWEVPMMKVRL
+637 NIKEWEVPMMKVKL
-651 DHESIVVNSVS
+651 DPEAVIVNSVS

-809 INTYPDMPLAIMD
+809 INTYPDMPLGIKD
-822 EQTNK
+822 EETNK

-855 YDLPGVENG
+855 YELPGAENG
-864 LLNKSGATTT
+864 SLNKSGAITT

-885 EMLIG
+885 QLLIENTG
-890 NKGNLNDVKDY
+890 SLSSVKDY
-901 LLKEKS
+901 LIKDRGL
-907 FNSYEAMKVFRI
+907 NSYEAMKVFRI

-929 VEKQGLGDNVSISN
+929 VEKQGLGDNGSISN
-943 KYPDLWQDMVEKFK
+943 KYPDIWKDMVEKFR

-973 KDGDI
+973 KDGDL

-996 LVLAGER
+996 LVIAGDSSSD
-1003 NVDGVSEVSFDPD
+1003 VMDQVSFNPD

-1024 HYIPAANS
+1024 HYIPAADS
-1032 ESLGKIPAIYQTPD
+1032 ESVGKIPAIYQTPD

-1055 NADGKFYIANENI
+1055 SSDGKFYIAEENLRRDPI
-1068 ERNFNTKKVTGIN
+1068 SKKAIGTATTQIA
-1081 TSKIIDTTCLD
+1081 DTTCLD
-1092 NDPQESHTGVPG
+1092 NDQQDSHTGVPG

-1112 TTIANPEA
+1112 TTIAHPGT
-1120 DKMEAGSNS
+1120 DKMQTAATNS
-1129 SQKSIGKHWQKMMMD
+1129 STSSLGKHWQKMMMD

-1214 SKPEMTVS
+1214 SKPEMTVA

-1227 GQVYNIDKP
+1227 GQVYNIEKP
-1236 DLTSGTSEI
+1236 NLTEGTAGI

-1257 SNMNSSYIVQ
+1257 ANMNSSYIVQ

-1279 HLRAGYGANPNS
+1279 HLRAGYGSNPNS

-1297 GIITEVE
+1297 GIITEVD

-1335 IDGGANTGLWMSEP
+1335 IDGGVDTGLWMSEP

-1354 RLLSMGASRTREAF
+1354 RLLSMGTSRTKEAF

-1401 KSQAYKQSVM
+1401 KSSAYKQSVT

-1424 TVGLLG
+1424 TIGLAG

-1441 QAGVNTLTPG
+1441 QAGVNGITG
-1451 RPFGSVGGMQSAG
+1451 GNAFGSVGGMQSAG
-1464 GSVRTPVVGAMQA
+1464 GSVRTPVVGAMQS

-1512 DGWTTMASIDETKMM
+1512 DGWATMASIDETKMM

-1546 QDSTT
+1546 QEAPT
-1551 STDASAVL
+1551 STDASAAL
-1559 EAKQSGLN
+1559 EARQGGLN
-1567 SVPIQG
+1567 SVPEEQKAGGISG
-1573 EGSSRS
+1573 
-1579 NGPAKTLAGA
+1579 AIKGA
-1589 VALTRLGPA
+1589 VGSNLTTLTA
-1598 GSVLGVAMLGSNLLH
+1598 AATVAAVNPLFAAPMLGSKLLH
-1613 TFKGRGFKSLFATMG
+1613 TMSGRGFKSLFATMG

-1703 QAQKD
+1703 QAEKD

-1715 SPAESDMRDIL
+1715 SGPDSELHDIL

-1734 PLGDAAAALALK
+1734 PMGEAAAALALK
-1746 ESTISEDLATYARQ
+1746 ESSISDDLASFSKQ
-1760 MANFSGIFEAGSA
+1760 MASFTGIFEAGSTNGT
-1773 KGLGGQLINLN
+1773 GLGGTLIDLT
-1784 DEKRLEYYEK
+1784 DDKRSEYYGK
-1794 KNVVSKIPKLEGKTQ
+1794 TGLVSKLPKIQGKTQ

-1816 GANSGIIMGIQED
+1816 GLRGQVQREIQAD

-1842 PFFADRTSGTLQSL
+1842 PFFTDRTSGTLQSL
-1856 DFDRIIKINSL
+1856 DFDKIIKINSL
-1867 DDVEERMANIV
+1867 QDVQERMSNIV
-1878 GISLTE
+1878 GISLNE
-1884 KDLLNQEGTSG
+1884 KSLLDQEGSSG

-1916 NKLKF
+1916 NKLKS

-1932 AFDPSGFS
+1932 AFDPSGLSTES
-1940 IEGLNTVAASQIITM
+1940 ISGIAASQAITM
-1955 PLPVFRP
+1955 PLPIVRP
-1962 GSGTD
+1962 GTSD
-1967 VTVTSG
+1967 ITVTKDG
-1973 GIKISE
+1973 VKLSE
-1979 SYKDYYKDLDP
+1979 TYKDFYYDLDP
-1990 AYEDS
+1990 AYKDA
-1995 YDRNTGLTF
+1995 YDPSTLLNF
-2004 EEWGMPIDALHEQ
+2004 SEWGMPIDALHEQ

-2027 AGEDGS
+2027 AGQAGS
-2033 KAREAFKK
+2033 KAREAFNA
-2041 AYNFSDNDLA
+2041 AYNFTDGDLVGTA
-2051 GKPEDYKK
+2051 EDYKK
-2059 RKVLVYNQRTR
+2059 RRVLVYNEKTK
-2070 QAVVCAPAYFLWGYG
+2070 QAVVCAPAYFLWGD
-2085 EGTDIDAII
+2085 TDIDAIV
-2094 SPDAAYFLGLLIDD
+2094 SPDAAYFLGLLIKD
-2108 NGRIIFPSETL
+2108 NGKIVFPSENLPDNLNNDTQI
-2119 SDRLSEDSAMIADAE
+2119 RADGD
-2134 KQYETVGAIGR
+2134 KQYDTIGAQELDL
-2145 VLENC
+2145 VNC
-2150 RFTFVR
+2150 RFTFVPDR
-2156 DDTPLGVVTTSVNQA
+2156 TPLGVVTSSVNQA
-2171 KDFHLKGERSSNE
+2171 KTFTLKSLDRSNSDGKDMPSGDQ
-2184 MIVGF
+2184 MIIGF
-2189 GSFRDRSNTVDQT
+2189 GSFRNVEDKQNLDGIFP
-2202 STEATELSAIRNNF
+2202 EANDLPAIGKSFVTTRKNQY
-2216 TDDNS
+2216 
-2221 EGTGIVPSYVYSISD
+2221 GVRPSFNYSIDDSL
-2236 ALAIRTVAEMQ
+2236 ALITVKEMQ
-2247 QALRGGGNVTGY
+2247 EFLSSGGNYVDY
-2259 FNNIQSGDLDH
+2259 FNDVSTASYDNLK
-2270 LDQDTLQDLRK
+2270 QDTL
-2281 QDQKAER
+2281 
-2288 KKDKNGDEYW
+2288 KDKREKDKD
-2298 ARAYNNFA
+2298 AKTFSSFA
-2306 SIYDIVDNTSVQ
+2306 SIYDIVDSTSIQ
-2318 ARSMFDEKFDSEVSV
+2318 ARSMFDEKFDSEVKV
-2333 IAGNGRTVGEAQT
+2333 IAGNGRTVGEAQQ
-2346 IWDQFRYGYHN
+2346 IWDQFRIGYHN
-2357 YTSVKNI
+2357 YSSTKNI
-2364 WRAIYNLDPDDNE
+2364 WKAIYNLDPDDDK
-2377 ESDDLLFGLIRG
+2377 ESTDMLFQLLSS
-2389 KTDKFLQDFNLIG
+2389 KTEDFLQDFNTI
-2402 SGGRSKEFE
+2402 GRSKEFE
-2411 TLLGADWVNKNSSR
+2411 TLLGADWINQNASR
-2425 KEAVDIAINEYVNK
+2425 GKAVDVAISEYVNQ
-2439 GFDGYDEDL
+2439 GFDGYDENS
-2448 KPKFNEGKG
+2448 KPIINEGKG
-2457 LTDAYNALIYKKVAG
+2457 LTDAFNALIYKKVAG
-2472 IRATVKQYVN
+2472 IKSTIGQYVK
-2482 MYLYGEKMTA
+2482 MYLYSQASATA
-2492 NAQATSTTSPT
+2492 AATSTTAPA
-2503 ATTKTTPSSVA
+2503 ATTTTAAPASAADFRRFEEASK
-2514 ELSNMIVP
+2514 NNP
-2522 IATNYTNFNLET
+2522 NFDFNT
-2534 QVTEDQ
+2534 QITEDDV
-2540 IEAYLAEIKTP
+2540 EAYLAKIKTP
-2551 KQLFLL
+2551 KQLYLL

-2582 KRVGATGARI
+2582 KRVGSTGAKI
-2592 GAAVATLG
+2592 GAGALPAIAGAVGGDTAAVVATVASPVAIVG
-2600 ATEAQRA
+2600 AA
-2607 VGNAVVDGAGTA
+2607 GGAVVE
-2619 SATAT
+2619 S
-2624 SVASATAV
+2624 
-2632 VGTVAGAALEA
+2632 
-2643 VGSWAFGGDD
+2643 VGSWLFGGDD

-2665 QAFIDYEVNY
+2665 QAFIDYDVNY
-2675 ASDSGAFTKLLQKH
+2675 ASDSGMFTKLLQKH
-2689 AKEGNSASNYFTG
+2689 AKEGNSASNFFTG
-2702 LKEDITNFWDR
+2702 LKEDINNFWDR
-2713 NIGPIYNAFTSSLG
+2713 NIGPIYNAFTSALG
-2727 GLLNMFQLS
+2727 GLMNMFQMS
-2736 MQQMGYGLSQLE
+2736 MQQMGYGLTQLE
-2748 NFSQQANILNKA
+2748 NFTQQANILNKA

-2766 YSLGRPDTLL
+2766 YSMGRPGTLL

-2828 VSDGKYPVTVALDKA
+2828 VSDGKYPITVALDKA

-2906 KESLKDIYGGELM
+2906 KESLKDIYGGELI

-2972 NDPSRWFM
+2972 NDPARWFM

-3031 AMQYTHGHSALIKD
+3031 AMQYTHGHSSLVKD
-3045 IMANQSAE
+3045 IMANQAAE
-3053 QLPDAKER
+3053 QLPDAKQRME
-3061 LDALSKL
+3061 ALSKAS
-3068 NTGRQDGSMGMAI
+3068 TGRQNGNMGGAVFSAI
-3081 LSAAVMPVVTA
+3081 VMPVVTA
-3092 GVVAVAAI
+3092 GVVAVATVA
-3100 GSGGLAAGI
+3100 SGGTAG
-3109 AGGAMTLVNDGIW
+3109 AVALGGMSLLSDGIW
-3122 NGWKTIR
+3122 NGWKKIR

-3178 SNTRSAEGNL
+3178 SNTRTAEGDL
-3188 YIRSDDLLKSMGWK
+3188 FIRNDDILKGMGWK
-3202 EKEITN
+3202 EKEIAS

-3233 KTGFNESFKAIVKVT
+3233 KTELNESFKAIVKVT
-3248 YVKDG
+3248 HVKDG

-3262 YGTGVNNNKYTVRF
+3262 GEGAYGDPYTVRF

-3282 ELVKFGI
+3282 ELVKFGT
-3289 GSTSDATPSQTAFIN
+3289 GNTSDGTQTAFIN
-3304 ENSSAGQAMKY
+3304 ENSSAGQAMNY
-3315 VQEAVKG
+3315 VQQAVKG
-3322 RLIVLRINPKDP
+3322 KLIVLRINPKDP

-3349 QNIPGNYTSAYKAA
+3349 QNIPGNYTTSRKAG
-3363 SYANAED
+3363 SYADAED

-3382 NIYENLIQELRK
+3382 NVYAELIKELRS
-3394 IFIAEKNT
+3394 IFIAQQNT
-3402 QFLTDFKETT
+3402 QFVVDFKETI

-3418 RFYQDSVMFINFSK
+3418 KFYQDSIMFIKFNDMYK
-3432 VYASLDGMTDLLQHF
+3432 SLDKMTDLLDHLGELQD
-3447 VQTGNSD
+3447 SD
-3454 PLASMSL
+3454 PLKSL
-3461 EEIKHFNVLMNIL
+3461 TESEKKLFNVLMNIL
-3474 ITNELYEK
+3474 ITNQLYET
-3482 ASEWPVVSWDEYYE
+3482 ASEWPVVSWDEYHL
-3496 DGKPVTLNWELI
+3496 DGRPVTLNWELVT
-3508 ASGLAQ
+3508 SGLAQ

-3524 KSVETPQDYMAQ
+3524 KSVETPKDFMPQ
-3536 LNPVSEYT
+3536 LIPSSQYK
-3544 VGGGGKYVR
+3544 VGG